1 MDFHKFIT
9 RYKQFGGAKL
19 VWQYAK
25 LGILPVVL
33 RGVVRCVVKRQ
44 SFKAIYPEVL
54 YIIEPFLIQKYGLKV
69 QEFKKFKWFVELTIC
84 SRVQEIFG
92 CGFVFVSI
100 Y

>member
-54 YIIEPFLIQKYGLKV
+54 RKIERYRLRLCEADMKQLVGLPQQSNYYGERCRFSHIFQV
-69 QEFKKFKWFVELTIC
+69 KW
-84 SRVQEIFG
+84 
-92 CGFVFVSI
+92 
-100 Y
+100 